1 MAAPL
6 NARYGY
12 SSPRLQGVLE
22 RAVALAESLGR
33 RDSALSGLVGLWSS
47 QFVQGRV
54 ADADRTATRALGL
67 VGPGSELGGA
77 AHFACGGSAVS
88 FGKPAEALRHFEIA
102 ARVTTG
108 ASVSVG
114 TRTDVHGLA
123 WSAHAHWLLG
133 HDDLALS
140 SSHDAVRMARSID
153 HPYSLAVA
161 LAYAAITHQLRGDRP
176 ALRGAVTEL
185 AELCDRFDFSYY
197 REWALVLD
205 GWGSGGEPGITL
217 ARRGI
222 DNLRAEGSFARMPY
236 WLSLLADVL
245 DRTGQRDAAR
255 STLDAA
261 TASAQARQDVWWLPE
276 VLRMR
281 AAHDELRPAAVS
293 RLRAAADLATGH
305 GSVALLRRCERD
317 LAERGVRPSLAAV
330 RPGP

>member
-1 MAAPL
+1 M
-6 NARYGY
+6 
-12 SSPRLQGVLE
+12 
-22 RAVALAESLGR
+22 
-33 RDSALSGLVGLWSS
+33 
-47 QFVQGRV
+47 
-54 ADADRTATRALGL
+54 
-67 VGPGSELGGA
+67 
-77 AHFACGGSAVS
+77 
-88 FGKPAEALRHFEIA
+88 
-102 ARVTTG
+102 
-108 ASVSVG
+108 
-114 TRTDVHGLA
+114 HGLA

-261 TASAQARQDVWWLPE
+261 TASAQAHQRRVVAPRGAADARRP
-276 VLRMR
+276 RR
-281 AAHDELRPAAVS
+281 APSRRPSPGSARRPTWRPGTAA
-293 RLRAAADLATGH
+293 LHCCAAANAT
-305 GSVALLRRCERD
+305 SLSAAFARRSPPFAR
-317 LAERGVRPSLAAV
+317 RP
-330 RPGP
+330 

>member
-1 MAAPL
+1 M
-6 NARYGY
+6 
-12 SSPRLQGVLE
+12 LE

-33 RDSALSGLVGLWSS
+33 RDSVLSGLVGLWSS

-67 VGPGSELGGA
+67 VEPGSEMGGA

-88 FGKPAEALRHFEIA
+88 LGRPAEALRHFEVA
-102 ARVTTG
+102 ARVSTG

-133 HDDLALS
+133 HDDLALA
-140 SSHDAVRMARSID
+140 SSHDAVRLARSID

-161 LAYAAITHQLRGDRP
+161 LAYGAITHQLRGDRP

-185 AELCDRFDFSYY
+185 AELCDRFGFGYY

-205 GWGSGGEPGITL
+205 GWGSGGGTGITL

-222 DNLRAEGSFARMPY
+222 DNLRSEGSFARMPY

-261 TASAQARQDVWWLPE
+261 TASAQARCDVWWLPE

-281 AAHDELRPAAVS
+281 AAHDEHRPAA
-293 RLRAAADLATGH
+293 ADPAP
-305 GSVALLRRCERD
+305 
-317 LAERGVRPSLAAV
+317 RGG
-330 RPGP
+330 RPGDRARQRRTAAPLRTRPRRARRSPVPRRRSPRALTASARRRTLRERPRS